1 MLELYDKDFKADI
14 TKMFQQVWNNWKKNR
29 KSQQWSKK
37 TTERGKKLED
47 IKKNHIEISELK
59 DKITKILKLM
69 GLIA

>member
-1 MLELYDKDFKADI
+1 MTRILKQTSQKCFNKFETI
-14 TKMFQQVWNNWKKNR
+14 EKKNR
-29 KSQQWSKK
+29 KSQQWNKK